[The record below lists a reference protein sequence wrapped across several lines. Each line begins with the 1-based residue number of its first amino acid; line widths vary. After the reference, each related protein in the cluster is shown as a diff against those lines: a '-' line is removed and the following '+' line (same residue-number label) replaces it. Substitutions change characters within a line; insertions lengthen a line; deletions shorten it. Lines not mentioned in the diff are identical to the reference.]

1 MVRRMVIDGRGR
13 GLVCLADRRRGG
25 RLGRAEVFTCRR
37 GRRRHRDHR
46 CLMTDDVQNLL
57 LRGQQELL
65 HQGRRGGRV
74 VRMRAGVV
82 VGDVG
87 RGGDEDA
94 AAVAGALVVN
104 DGFAAH

>member
-1 MVRRMVIDGRGR
+1 MWQFSYLVVLVMMMVVVIGGRGC
-13 GLVCLADRRRGG
+13 GLVRLADRRREG
-25 RLGRAEVFTCRR
+25 RL
-37 GRRRHRDHR
+37 GRRRHRGSR
-46 CLMTDDVQNLL
+46 GLMQNLL

-65 HQGRRGGRV
+65 HQGRRRV
-74 VRMRAGVV
+74 VRVR
-82 VGDVG
+82 VGIVCCR